1 LLGEPA
7 AIVTGM
13 HFHIP
18 RMNFCQVSF
27 CLLSSLLPC
36 GKTALN
42 TWRAFPAI
50 KQEDTDMTNKREY
63 LVYVSGRANETRTY
77 VWAER
82 KADALFRIA
91 RHYGVKST
99 ECDGSMVL

>member
-1 LLGEPA
+1 
-7 AIVTGM
+7 
-13 HFHIP
+13 
-18 RMNFCQVSF
+18 
-27 CLLSSLLPC
+27 
-36 GKTALN
+36 
-42 TWRAFPAI
+42 
-50 KQEDTDMTNKREY
+50 MTNKREY

-99 ECDGSMVL
+99 ECDGSMVLKRQRRIPAERLGPRLPEATP